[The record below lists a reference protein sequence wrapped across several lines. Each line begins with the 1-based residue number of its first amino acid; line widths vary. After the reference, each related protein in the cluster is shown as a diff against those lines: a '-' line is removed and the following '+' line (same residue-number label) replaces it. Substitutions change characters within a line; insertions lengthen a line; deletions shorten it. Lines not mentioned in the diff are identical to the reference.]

1 MVLERRQLEA
11 GRLGQLGELSRAVG
25 GVSDSVLSDRLS
37 DLAAGGLV
45 TRTVDEGPPL
55 SVSYALTD
63 SGRALMP
70 ALEQIAQGAPAGRR
84 MLRIGG
90 VTSLTLLHNPHCPT
104 SVHALD
110 ALEEAGHAVTVRK
123 YLLKAERLSEDEV
136 RSLAERI
143 EGDPPDALIRR
154 DKKYKELGLEADGI
168 EIDEVVAILLDYPAL
183 LQRPILD
190 DGTAVMI
197 GRPRSRAAAW
207 AAAGR
212 VTE

>member
-1 MVLERRQLEA
+1 
-11 GRLGQLGELSRAVG
+11 
-25 GVSDSVLSDRLS
+25 
-37 DLAAGGLV
+37 
-45 TRTVDEGPPL
+45 
-55 SVSYALTD
+55 
-63 SGRALMP
+63 
-70 ALEQIAQGAPAGRR
+70 
-84 MLRIGG
+84 MLRISG

-123 YLLKAERLSEDEV
+123 YLLKAERLSEAEV

-143 EGDPPDALIRR
+143 QGDPPDALIRR

-190 DGTAVMI
+190 DGTAVMV

>member
-1 MVLERRQLEA
+1 
-11 GRLGQLGELSRAVG
+11 
-25 GVSDSVLSDRLS
+25 
-37 DLAAGGLV
+37 
-45 TRTVDEGPPL
+45 
-55 SVSYALTD
+55 
-63 SGRALMP
+63 
-70 ALEQIAQGAPAGRR
+70 

-90 VTSLTLLHNPHCPT
+90 VSTLTLLHNPHCPT

-110 ALEEAGHAVTVRK
+110 TLEEAGHAVTVRK
-123 YLLKAERLSEDEV
+123 YLLKAERLSEAEV

-143 EGDPPDALIRR
+143 QGDPPDALIRR

-190 DGTAVMI
+190 DGTAVMV